1 MTVIRKRKRI
11 NKKTR
16 KTTTISYEAFVR
28 GIEQRGFDTFCV
40 GSRQIKVDTTDF
52 SKIDTEEL
60 LSQIKTWIPDE
71 WTRSE

>member
-1 MTVIRKRKRI
+1 MTVIRKRKKI

-16 KTTTISYEAFVR
+16 KSTTISYEAFVH
-28 GIEQRGFDTFCV
+28 GIEQRGFDIFCV

-60 LSQIKTWIPDE
+60 LTQIKTWKRGE
-71 WTRSE
+71 